1 MRSPAAFGAGKNPEA
16 AGARALDHPVL
27 DRPTLDR
34 SAMVHP
40 VSGHPAAGHPAVDHP
55 TPDRPVRDH
64 PAHDHPVLDHPALD
78 RPVLDHL
85 VLDPT
90 VLDPGGRP
98 SLFTPD
104 DLRAALAALDPRSA
118 RRTSRVEGVTFDSS
132 PIDPTEGILDFSDS
146 EDRAG
151 DLRSAAGMS
160 AFADGPDRDDSRSPS
175 AARLA
180 HLGPRDPSPPA
191 TGFRH
196 LARGIDPSTEG
207 AVVALDSSVRLTWS
221 DRARALHRDGPPGP
235 RVLPVREDLA
245 PLFPLGG
252 LRRGG
257 TVAVRDSA
265 ALLLTLL
272 AEPTANG
279 SWAAVIGVPDLGV
292 LAAAE
297 LGVAVDRL
305 ALVPDPGN
313 GIVTIAAALL
323 DGFDV
328 VALATPKITD
338 AQARRLSARARSR
351 GAALVAFGAWP
362 GADLELRCTRA
373 RWSGLGDGHG
383 HLRARLV
390 EVHARGRGS
399 AARPVRVRLNLQGTP
414 FTPPSGPYPQLSKT
428 G

>member
-1 MRSPAAFGAGKNPEA
+1 M
-16 AGARALDHPVL
+16 
-27 DRPTLDR
+27 
-34 SAMVHP
+34 
-40 VSGHPAAGHPAVDHP
+40 
-55 TPDRPVRDH
+55 
-64 PAHDHPVLDHPALD
+64 
-78 RPVLDHL
+78 
-85 VLDPT
+85 
-90 VLDPGGRP
+90 
-98 SLFTPD
+98 
-104 DLRAALAALDPRSA
+104 
-118 RRTSRVEGVTFDSS
+118 RRTGRVEAVTFDSS
-132 PIDPTEGILDFSDS
+132 PVDPTEGTLDFGDR
-146 EDRAG
+146 EDRVS
-151 DLRSAAGMS
+151 DPRP
-160 AFADGPDRDDSRSPS
+160 ADVRASSGVQAPNPS
-175 AARLA
+175 AVR
-180 HLGPRDPSPPA
+180 HLGQRDPGPPQVRRIPRDA
-191 TGFRH
+191 
-196 LARGIDPSTEG
+196 DPG
-207 AVVALDSSVRLTWS
+207 AAVALDSSVRLAWS
-221 DRARALHRDGPPGP
+221 GHAHTVHRDGPPEP
-235 RVLPVREDLA
+235 RVLPIREDLA
-245 PLFPLGG
+245 PLFPWGG

-279 SWAAVIGVPDLGV
+279 SWAAVVGIPDLGV

-313 GIVTIAAALL
+313 DVVAIAAALL

-328 VALATPKITD
+328 VAIATLKITD

-383 HLRARLV
+383 QLRARLV

-399 AARPVRVRLNLQGTP
+399 AARPVRAPLALQGTP
-414 FTPPSGPYPQLSKT
+414 FTPPRGPCPQLDKT